1 MLQNEEFMNELRWNQ
16 EFLTALEK
24 DKVQEDVPFKDRLR
38 NMGKGSKK
46 KFAQMAR
53 VFTFQRNKKPAGTN
67 PGLLQ
72 EEHSD
77 DDEPKKK

>member
-1 MLQNEEFMNELRWNQ
+1 
-16 EFLTALEK
+16 
-24 DKVQEDVPFKDRLR
+24 
-38 NMGKGSKK
+38 MGKGSKK

-53 VFTFQRNKKPAGTN
+53 VFTFQRNKKPGTN